1 MLCTNQGHRRTVM
14 KPLLQ
19 NTAGQQISTVQP
31 LHILAKY
38 HNTDAPIHS
47 LYKQHDYVCGCCQSD
62 SVLSRT
68 GAQGGVLV
76 WLTVM
81 MSRLW
86 AQPAN
91 QGLLQ
96 RRTENYSPFPH
107 SISSLPLSLSVCLSA
122 YSSLYLLSHL
132 SFLNTP
138 TLLPFSIPFFS
149 LSHPPLVLPHRQHA
163 SAWKENLSRHR
174 DNNKAEFCFVWFC
187 STQQSK
193 HSKSTNLQV
202 YCKTVINK

>member
-1 MLCTNQGHRRTVM
+1 MLCTNQGHCRTVM

-31 LHILAKY
+31 LLILAKY

-47 LYKQHDYVCGCCQSD
+47 LYKQHGYVCGCCQSD

-81 MSRLW
+81 MSQLW

-107 SISSLPLSLSVCLSA
+107 SISSLSLTLCVFLPLPFIPS
-122 YSSLYLLSHL
+122 LLSQHPH
-132 SFLNTP
+132 SP
-138 TLLPFSIPFFS
+138 PFFYPFFFS
-149 LSHPPLVLPHRQHA
+149 LPSPSRSPTQATCISLEGKYQPAQRQ
-163 SAWKENLSRHR
+163 
-174 DNNKAEFCFVWFC
+174 
-187 STQQSK
+187 
-193 HSKSTNLQV
+193 
-202 YCKTVINK
+202 

>member
-1 MLCTNQGHRRTVM
+1 MLCTNQGHCRTVM

-31 LHILAKY
+31 LLILAKY

-47 LYKQHDYVCGCCQSD
+47 LYKQHGYVCGCCQSD

-81 MSRLW
+81 MSQLW

-107 SISSLPLSLSVCLSA
+107 SISSLSLSLSA

-138 TLLPFSIPFFS
+138 TLLPFSIPFF
-149 LSHPPLVLPHRQHA
+149 LSPIPLSFSHTGNMHQLGRKISAGTETITELNSALCGSAQH
-163 SAWKENLSRHR
+163 
-174 DNNKAEFCFVWFC
+174 NKANTAKSQTCR
-187 STQQSK
+187 STVK
-193 HSKSTNLQV
+193 L
-202 YCKTVINK
+202 NK